1 MKGKISEGQIK
12 AVKIFAQNWNLQVF
26 ASTTIDI
33 RKTRKV
39 DKGLACKN
47 R

>member
-12 AVKIFAQNWNLQVF
+12 AVLKFLL
-26 ASTTIDI
+26 
-33 RKTRKV
+33 KT
-39 DKGLACKN
+39 GICKCLLPQQLILGKQE